1 MTCCSLAVSPD
12 SFEMASQETL
22 PITFDATSLLLVG
35 ETISVASAELIQL
48 DTGIDYMNGKLG
60 PVAVAGAQVTQTV
73 TGLLPRKRY
82 RLVIQFTVA
91 ANKTWAPYL
100 LIECPE

>member
-1 MTCCSLAVSPD
+1 MSCFSLAVSPD

-22 PITFDATSLLLVG
+22 PITFDAASLLLGG
-35 ETISVASAELIQL
+35 ETISLASAELIQL
-48 DTGIDYMNGKLG
+48 DTGLDYAAGKLG
-60 PVAVAGAQVTQTV
+60 PVAVAGSALTQTV
-73 TGLLPRKRY
+73 TALVPRKRY
-82 RLVIQFTVA
+82 RLIIQFTVA

>member
-1 MTCCSLAVSPD
+1 MTCCSLAVAPG

-22 PITFDATSLLLVG
+22 PITFDASSLLLVG
-35 ETISVASAELIQL
+35 ESISVANAELIQL
-48 DTGIDYMNGKLG
+48 DTGVDYIAGRLG
-60 PVAVAGAQVTQTV
+60 PVAVAGTQLTQTV
-73 TGLLPRKRY
+73 TGLVPRKHY

-91 ANKTWAPYL
+91 INKTWAPYL

>member
-35 ETISVASAELIQL
+35 ETISVANAELIQL
-48 DTGIDYMNGKLG
+48 DTGVDYANGKLG
-60 PVAVAGAQVTQTV
+60 PVAIAGTQVTQTV
-73 TGLLPRKRY
+73 TGLVPRKRY

>member
-1 MTCCSLAVSPD
+1 MSCCSLAVSPD

-22 PITFDATSLLLVG
+22 PITFDASSLLLVG
-35 ETISVASAELIQL
+35 ETISVASAQLIQL
-48 DTGIDYMNGKLG
+48 DTGVDHVSGRMG
-60 PVAVAGAQVTQTV
+60 PVAVAGTQVTQTV
-73 TGLLPRKRY
+73 TGLVPRKHY

-91 ANKTWAPYL
+91 VNKTWAPYL